1 MRRGAA
7 AALMRSATPA
17 ILVAVLALSGCRL
30 ERVERE
36 ERPPADVIVRVGDAT
51 LTEEDLTD
59 MLPEGER
66 MPFTPTEKDALVERW
81 VEMEVLH
88 QEALRRGLH
97 NDPKVRARLE
107 GLEREFLADHLAF
120 LEMRERI
127 VVTEDEVKAYFE
139 RHRDEYLYE
148 YRVSHILL
156 NTLEEAQAARE
167 LLATRSFAWV
177 ANRYSVDPVA
187 RRGGDLGY
195 LTKGNMIPAFE
206 TVVFGMQPGDVSDIV
221 RSEFGYHIIMLVG
234 VREAQ
239 VKVELDDV
247 RERLMNELVMRR
259 RESAYHDLVER
270 LKAEAD
276 IERFARGQREPA
288 PAVLDTAAADT
299 AGTDTID
306 YGEEAP

>member
-1 MRRGAA
+1 
-7 AALMRSATPA
+7 
-17 ILVAVLALSGCRL
+17 V

-36 ERPPADVIVRVGDAT
+36 KASPADVIVRVNDAV
-51 LTEEDLTD
+51 LTTEDVDD

-66 MPFTPTEKDALVERW
+66 MPFTPEEKTALIDRW
-81 VEMEVLH
+81 VEMELLH
-88 QEALRRGLH
+88 QEALRRGLR

-107 GLEREFLADHLAF
+107 SLEREFLADHLAF
-120 LEMRERI
+120 LELRDRI
-127 VVTEDEVKAYFE
+127 AVSEEEVEEYFE

-156 NTLEEAQAARE
+156 NTYEEAQAARE
-167 LLATRSFAWV
+167 LIRTKGFAWV

-206 TVVFGMQPGDVSDIV
+206 TVVFDMQPGEISDIV

-234 VREAQ
+234 VREAS

-247 RERLMNELVMRR
+247 RERLMNELVMQR
-259 RESAYHDLVER
+259 REAAYHDLVER
-270 LKAEAD
+270 LRAAAD
-276 IERFARGQREPA
+276 IEYPGLDRFVPA
-288 PAVLDTAAADT
+288 PAVLDTAF
-299 AGTDTID
+299 TDTSGVDTTD
-306 YGEEAP
+306 YGEETP